1 VEDTAAAAVVDMVE
15 DTVAEWGVLLQP
27 EDGAYPCGDQELPF
41 RIVLYSHVLLSRRPA
56 YGGGGGAATG
66 GYGYGGGGSAY
77 GGGGG
82 AAPPAAPAYGGGYG
96 GSGYGAPAYG
106 GGGGSMGNSLG
117 ASLAHIDF
125 SAQQLVPVEFNFY
138 IEHPDVA
145 KRSEQEAG
153 KAGDLTIARRS
164 PGFLTHIARFR
175 C

>member
-1 VEDTAAAAVVDMVE
+1 VAAADTAAAAVADTVE
-15 DTVAEWGVLLQP
+15 DTVVEWGVRLQLA
-27 EDGAYPCGDQELPF
+27 DGAYSCGDQLAF
-41 RIVLYSHVLLSRRPA
+41 WIVLYSHIFLSRRPA

-96 GSGYGAPAYG
+96 GGGYGAPAYG
-106 GGGGSMGNSLG
+106 GGGGGGMGNNLG

-153 KAGDLTIARRS
+153 KAVD
-164 PGFLTHIARFR
+164 
-175 C
+175 